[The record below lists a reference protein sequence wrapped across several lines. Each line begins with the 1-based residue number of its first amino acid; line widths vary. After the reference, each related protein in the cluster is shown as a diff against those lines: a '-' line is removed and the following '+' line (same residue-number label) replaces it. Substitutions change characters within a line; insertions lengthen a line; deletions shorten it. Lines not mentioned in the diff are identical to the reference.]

1 MENTNPNLILNAC
14 RFTIDSFCKQDEY
27 IIAFSG
33 GEDSS
38 VLLHAMVQL
47 MADKKIKL
55 RTIHINHN
63 IQQNAHEIST
73 HCSQVSKEY
82 GIEHSSY
89 DIKIDKASNIEEKCR
104 IQRYKILQEHSHRDE
119 LILTA
124 HHLNDQ
130 IETFFLRM
138 LRGSSLKG
146 LSSMETS
153 TTLNDRIVVRPLLEI
168 TKSQIQ
174 SYRQENEINYIDDK
188 SNSDTRFDRNFI
200 RCNIIPELKERWAS
214 LEKIMSNNLSILE
227 LQQCAVDRFVSS
239 FYKECI
245 SEDDTI
251 LYIDEVKHLEFYI
264 QVLLIHN
271 WVYRVSSTTLN
282 LRHIHEIL
290 KIMDT
295 NNDSNPLFI
304 FSNAK
309 ITKNGDKLL
318 IVKP

>member
-1 MENTNPNLILNAC
+1 MENTNPSSVVDACSLI
-14 RFTIDSFCKQDEY
+14 IDSFCKQDEY
-27 IIAFSG
+27 IVAFSG

-47 MADKKIKL
+47 MVDKKIKL

-63 IQQNAHEIST
+63 LQRNAHEVSD
-73 HCSQVSKEY
+73 HCSQTSKEY
-82 GIEHSSY
+82 GIKHSSY
-89 DIKIDKASNIEEKCR
+89 DIHIDKSSNVEEKCR
-104 IQRYKILQEHSHRDE
+104 EQRYKILQEHSHRDE

-146 LSSMETS
+146 LKSMETYS
-153 TTLNDRIVVRPLLEI
+153 TLNDRTIIRPLLGI

-174 SYRQENEINYIDDK
+174 SYRQENNINYIDDM
-188 SNSDTRFDRNFI
+188 SNSDVRFDRNFI
-200 RCNIIPELKERWAS
+200 RCNIIPELKKRWTS

-227 LQQCAVDRFVSS
+227 LQSCAVDTFVSS
-239 FYKECI
+239 FYKDCI
-245 SEDDTI
+245 SDDDAM
-251 LYIDEVKHLEFYI
+251 LYIDEVKHLEFYM
-264 QVLLIHN
+264 QVLLIHQ
-271 WVYRVSSTTLN
+271 WVYKASSTTLN

-304 FSNAK
+304 FNNAK

-318 IVKP
+318 IVKS